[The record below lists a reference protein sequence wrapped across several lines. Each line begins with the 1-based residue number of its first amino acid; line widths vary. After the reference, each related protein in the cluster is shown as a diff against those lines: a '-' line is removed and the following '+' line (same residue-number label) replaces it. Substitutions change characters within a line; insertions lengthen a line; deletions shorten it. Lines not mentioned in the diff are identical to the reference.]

1 MHQIIQALPLKDVK
15 NCIKWQKRIKHLHII
30 AGNKN
35 YTISFYRKEK
45 NTWQESSPW
54 KRHAISVSWPTLMR
68 EKPLL
73 QSVFFSIQDAFI
85 KLAKHMKVLHKWTG
99 WNKSKTAE
107 LRSLLQLLRLNG
119 MTIVLISLI
128 HLGT

>member
-1 MHQIIQALPLKDVK
+1 PLKDVK

-35 YTISFYRKEK
+35 YTISFYRKQK

-73 QSVFFSIQDAFI
+73 QSVYFSIQDACI
-85 KLAKHMKVLHKWTG
+85 KVAKDKKALQKWTR
-99 WNKSKTAE
+99 WNKSKSAE
-107 LRSLLQLLRLNG
+107 LRSLLQLVQLSGRS
-119 MTIVLISLI
+119 IV
-128 HLGT
+128 